1 MKNEIQLIL
10 EEIKNIEESKN
21 TERITQDK
29 IAKIC
34 EKHGTTFEEFRNSV
48 LKILADEIGISLDEL
63 ERLSFKEISEEDL
76 MNVSGGASKMQRI
89 AAASLATLLGCN
101 TFVNP
106 HAMNRRSQHNASS
119 PSKSYVKSPKFEF
132 LYKTERQAE
141 IYNQLK
147 TGNPHLCRICMTE
160 ECFRALLDSFKKI
173 TTVYIIASV
182 SRKDGKVTDILLHTN
197 TIDESM
203 DIKALNP
210 YFSFELNTS
219 VFTNMN
225 IDNGLSRWI
234 VDRLNAAY
242 SSASQST
249 LPKPKTQQQQPQG
262 FNQQQQQSDDDID
275 SQSDDDF
282 LLRLYD
288 DIDSQSDDDTD
299 SQFYDGFFPRLGYNF
314 GDSQPG
320 NYYVPPL
327 PQQPQQGFF
336 IPQWPQQQPQQ

>member
-1 MKNEIQLIL
+1 
-10 EEIKNIEESKN
+10 
-21 TERITQDK
+21 
-29 IAKIC
+29 
-34 EKHGTTFEEFRNSV
+34 
-48 LKILADEIGISLDEL
+48 
-63 ERLSFKEISEEDL
+63 
-76 MNVSGGASKMQRI
+76 
-89 AAASLATLLGCN
+89 
-101 TFVNP
+101 
-106 HAMNRRSQHNASS
+106 
-119 PSKSYVKSPKFEF
+119 
-132 LYKTERQAE
+132 
-141 IYNQLK
+141 
-147 TGNPHLCRICMTE
+147 MTE

-219 VFTNMN
+219 IFTNMN
-225 IDNGLSRWI
+225 IDNGLSRWV

-262 FNQQQQQSDDDID
+262 FNQQQQQSDDDSD
-275 SQSDDDF
+275 SDDDF

-299 SQFYDGFFPRLGYNF
+299 SQSDDGFFPRLGYNF

-320 NYYVPPL
+320 NYYVPPQLQTPPL

-336 IPQWPQQQPQQ
+336 IPQWPQPQLQPPQQPQQ